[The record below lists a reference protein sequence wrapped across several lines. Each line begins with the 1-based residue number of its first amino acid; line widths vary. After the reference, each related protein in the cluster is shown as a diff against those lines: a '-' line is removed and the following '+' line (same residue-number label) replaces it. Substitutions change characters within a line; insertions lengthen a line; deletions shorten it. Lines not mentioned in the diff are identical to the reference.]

1 MEERDL
7 ERWDQFQFVLT
18 SYTVFLTV
26 TCRDDILFICGLCSN
41 STSDTEAA
49 VKHLVNHSIWKRDN
63 VKGHCDICTFYYLS
77 GIESIKQLRDFSG
90 ALNGCTHNIAACLLS
105 NLKISLQPFTGRI
118 GLKSQTINWSGLFS
132 KQKTSLS
139 GSSVPDLQHFVQ
151 HSNFSLTGNKFTSFI
166 QPYNVNPMMPSMAT
180 SCFSPGDTFSSNPV
194 FPSPTILHNQGQPFI
209 RPPRPEF
216 LPSPSN
222 LLGQSRLTF
231 EQHMARER
239 TLWLLDERHKRQMA
253 AQGMRTRV
261 KRRSSVQNS
270 PTNTTNKEALAFRE
284 RENKTNGRKRSRP
297 NNSQPITVI
306 DLTDVEGDDEE
317 NDVVAIG
324 VDNVSSTTSNGDAE
338 NASKKP
344 SDEEENKNENNKSK
358 DDSEIKDKPSKHD
371 KTDNENELDSTV
383 SSDQT
388 ETHVYYDE
396 IFLEDDNGFLGDVV
410 EEEDES
416 TNQQILDLS
425 VEKDEATST
434 GTDIIPLDLTNELSE
449 G

>member
-1 MEERDL
+1 
-7 ERWDQFQFVLT
+7 
-18 SYTVFLTV
+18 
-26 TCRDDILFICGLCSN
+26 
-41 STSDTEAA
+41 
-49 VKHLVNHSIWKRDN
+49 
-63 VKGHCDICTFYYLS
+63 
-77 GIESIKQLRDFSG
+77 
-90 ALNGCTHNIAACLLS
+90 
-105 NLKISLQPFTGRI
+105 
-118 GLKSQTINWSGLFS
+118 
-132 KQKTSLS
+132 
-139 GSSVPDLQHFVQ
+139 
-151 HSNFSLTGNKFTSFI
+151 
-166 QPYNVNPMMPSMAT
+166 MMPPSMAT
-180 SCFSPGDTFSSNPV
+180 SWFSPGDTFSSNPV

-216 LPSPSN
+216 LPPPSN

-253 AQGMRTRV
+253 SQGMRARV
-261 KRRSSVQNS
+261 KRRSAMQIS
-270 PTNTTNKEALAFRE
+270 PTSTINKETLALRE
-284 RENKTNGRKRSRP
+284 KENKTNGRKRSRP

-317 NDVVAIG
+317 NDVIAIG
-324 VDNVSSTTSNGDAE
+324 VDNVSSTTSNGDSE

-358 DDSEIKDKPSKHD
+358 DDSEVKDKPSKND
-371 KTDNENELDSTV
+371 KTDNENELHSTV

-396 IFLEDDNGFLGDVV
+396 IFLEDDNGFLGDAA
-410 EEEDES
+410 EEEDEA

-425 VEKDEATST
+425 VKKDEATST
-434 GTDIIPLDLTNELSE
+434 GTDINPLDLTNELSE

>member
-7 ERWDQFQFVLT
+7 ERWAQFQFVLT

-26 TCRDDILFICGLCSN
+26 TCRDDILFICGLCNN

-105 NLKISLQPFTGRI
+105 NLKISLHPFTGRI
-118 GLKSQTINWSGLFS
+118 GLKSQTVNWSGLFS
-132 KQKTSLS
+132 KQKPSLS
-139 GSSVPDLQHFVQ
+139 GSSVPDAQQFID
-151 HSNFSLTGNKFTSFI
+151 LTGNKFTSFV
-166 QPYNVNPMMPSMAT
+166 QPNNVSPMIPPPMLT
-180 SCFSPGDTFSSNPV
+180 SLFSPGDTFTSNPL
-194 FPSPTILHNQGQPFI
+194 FPSPTMLHNQGQPFI

-216 LPSPSN
+216 LQPPTN
-222 LLGQSRLTF
+222 ALGQSRLTF

-239 TLWLLDERHKRQMA
+239 MLWILDERHKRQMA
-253 AQGMRTRV
+253 AQGMRARM
-261 KRRSSVQNS
+261 KRRSAVQIS
-270 PTNTTNKEALAFRE
+270 PTNTTNKETVALRDK
-284 RENKTNGRKRSRP
+284 ENRTSGRKRSRP

-306 DLTDVEGDDEE
+306 DLTDAEEE
-317 NDVVAIG
+317 NDVVATG

-338 NASKKP
+338 NAPKKSP
-344 SDEEENKNENNKSK
+344 DKGENKNENTKSK
-358 DDSEIKDKPSKHD
+358 DDSEAKDKPGKDD
-371 KTDNENELDSTV
+371 KTDNENELHSTV

-388 ETHVYYDE
+388 ETHIYYDE
-396 IFLEDDNGFLGDVV
+396 IFLEDDNGFLGDVA
-410 EEEDES
+410 EGEDEA

-425 VEKDEATST
+425 LKKDEATSI
-434 GTDIIPLDLTNELSE
+434 GTDIIPLDLTNELEE